1 MGPQQESCLSEVNM
15 EIKQYL
21 HNDAAHAFFFFC
33 QVQLKLFLFRNYLQ
47 RVFKYVSTFVFW
59 IKMSKTTLYIF

>member
-21 HNDAAHAFFFFC
+21 HNDAAHAFFLSSSAK
-33 QVQLKLFLFRNYLQ
+33 VVLVYKLFT
-47 RVFKYVSTFVFW
+47 KS
-59 IKMSKTTLYIF
+59 I